1 MFSPFKRKARKT
13 APEKSKQE
21 TRTSNEGLIAQAEA
35 LQEEINSAD
44 GVGRSD
50 LLDQQGGL
58 YQRAGET
65 DRAIASFEASI
76 ETTRRMG
83 MAYRGLT
90 TLYSRKRSEAAAAGD
105 DATMRESFDKLQE
118 LMQSSKDMLRGK

>member
-13 APEKSKQE
+13 APEKSEQE

-35 LQEEINSAD
+35 LQEEIDSAD

-65 DRAIASFEASI
+65 DRASI

-105 DATMRESFDKLQE
+105 DATMRESFDKLQA